1 MSLIIS
7 EDIKSVSELKKKT
20 NEIFRQMHH
29 TGRPIIVTVNGKPD
43 AVLLDVEVFDF
54 KVLEETYKNAQEDHE
69 KEHVTSYIYGNA
81 KRFKIVQVGAPKEL
95 YAPDIRITLDTEED
109 YALLCAVF
117 EFLYPKNHFFGVKDI
132 ISLFTEKPWLR

>member
-43 AVLLDVEVFDF
+43 AVLLDVEVFEKKLRSLNLGVLLAEAENDVREGRTRNAREF
-54 KVLEETYKNAQEDHE
+54 MKEFQEGAKV
-69 KEHVTSYIYGNA
+69 SG
-81 KRFKIVQVGAPKEL
+81 
-95 YAPDIRITLDTEED
+95 
-109 YALLCAVF
+109 
-117 EFLYPKNHFFGVKDI
+117 
-132 ISLFTEKPWLR
+132 